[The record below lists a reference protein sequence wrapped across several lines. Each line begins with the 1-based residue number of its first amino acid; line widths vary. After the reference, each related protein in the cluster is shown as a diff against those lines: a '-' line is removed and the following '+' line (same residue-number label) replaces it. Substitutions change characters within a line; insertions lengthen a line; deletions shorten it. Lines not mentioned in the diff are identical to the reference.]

1 MPANLIKLI
10 ANNGTREFR
19 PDNVDL
25 IYLADNSSTIS
36 IALVS
41 GSSIQFETPSPADA
55 LVKLAELEA
64 AFTSGTGIVTVTDE
78 NSAVMVTTT
87 TLAPTTT
94 TTTCPVYSI
103 YFEYDLILNKLIFTI
118 AGVELTQVSVIDP
131 TSRTLTEYEYLVGQA
146 LGNTYIDEIQFDS
159 KFGDWTLV
167 IGGCVYTVSV
177 TETTTTTTL
186 AETTTTTT
194 ILV

>member
-25 IYLADNSSTIS
+25 IYLADGSSTIS

-55 LVKLAELEA
+55 LVKLGELET

-78 NSAVMVTTT
+78 NSAIMVTTT

-118 AGVELTQVSVIDP
+118 AAVELTQVTVVDP
-131 TSRTLTEYEYLVGQA
+131 TGRTLTEYEYLVGQA
-146 LGNTYIDEIQFDS
+146 LGNTYVDEIQFDS

-177 TETTTTTTL
+177 TETTTTTT
-186 AETTTTTT
+186 T
-194 ILV
+194 ILT